1 MSEAVTTLVAMPVD
15 FVAIDFE
22 TANRSPASAC
32 QVGLIRVR
40 SGQIVASDEWLIHPP
55 AGHDEFAPFN
65 VQLHG
70 ISAARVKLAP
80 QWPESLRR
88 ILDFVREDVLVA
100 HNASFDM
107 GVLVAASKA
116 CRLPVPQL
124 RYFCSLRLARKSYSL
139 QSYSLPNASGAAGYD
154 LSNHHDALA
163 DAEACAAIVVD
174 VAHTQ
179 GRLSID
185 ELSSVTGVQ
194 IKSLRPSD
202 PPTLDKLVAGATF

>member
-1 MSEAVTTLVAMPVD
+1 MSVD

-32 QVGLIRVR
+32 QVGLIRIRDGEV
-40 SGQIVASDEWLIHPP
+40 VDSDEWLIRPP

-65 VQLHG
+65 VKLHG
-70 ISAARVKLAP
+70 ISATRVRSAP
-80 QWPESLRR
+80 DWPATLRR

-100 HNASFDM
+100 HNAPFDM
-107 GVLVAASKA
+107 GVLVAASRA

-124 RYFCSLRLARKSYSL
+124 RYFCSLRLARKSYVL
-139 QSYSLPNASGAAGYD
+139 PSYSLPTASGAAGYD
-154 LSNHHDALA
+154 LRSHHDALA

-174 VAHTQ
+174 VSHTR
-179 GRLSID
+179 GRLNID
-185 ELSSVTGVQ
+185 ELSKATGVQ

-202 PPTLDKLVAGATF
+202 PPMLDSLVAGATF

>member
-1 MSEAVTTLVAMPVD
+1 MPVD

-32 QVGLIRVR
+32 QVGLIRIR
-40 SGQIVASDEWLIHPP
+40 DGEIVATDEWLIRPP

-65 VQLHG
+65 VKLHG
-70 ISAARVKLAP
+70 ISAASVHEAP
-80 QWPESLRR
+80 DWPTTLRR

-100 HNASFDM
+100 HNAPFDM
-107 GVLVAASKA
+107 GVLVAATKA
-116 CRLPVPQL
+116 CRLAVPQL

-139 QSYSLPNASGAAGYD
+139 QSYSLPYASGAAGYD
-154 LSNHHDALA
+154 LHNHHDALA

-174 VAHTQ
+174 VAHTH
-179 GRLSID
+179 GRISID
-185 ELSSVTGVQ
+185 ELSNVTGVQ

-202 PPTLDKLVAGATF
+202 PPTLDSLVAGATF

>member
-1 MSEAVTTLVAMPVD
+1 MSVD

-40 SGQIVASDEWLIHPP
+40 DGVTVASDTWLIQPP
-55 AGHDEFAPFN
+55 AGHDEFATFN
-65 VQLHG
+65 IKLHG
-70 ISAARVKLAP
+70 IRATTVRMAP
-80 QWPESLRR
+80 DWPTTLRR
-88 ILDFVREDVLVA
+88 ILDFVRDDVLVA
-100 HNASFDM
+100 HNASFDI
-107 GVLVAASKA
+107 GVLVAATRA

-124 RYFCSLRLARKSYSL
+124 RYFCSLRLARKSYRL
-139 QSYSLPNASGAAGYD
+139 PSYSLPSASGAAGYR
-154 LSNHHDALA
+154 LVRHHDALA
-163 DAEACAAIVVD
+163 DAQACAAIVVD
-174 VAHTQ
+174 VAHTR

-202 PPTLDKLVAGATF
+202 PPALDALIAGATF